1 MRIEEFEVK
10 NFRLLAEA
18 KLALEDETTVIVG
31 RNNSGKTSLSEIVRR
46 LLGDGAATFQLED
59 FSCACYDKFCEA
71 HGLYS
76 SKSSDVDVR
85 AVLPAIE
92 LRATFKYDPGK
103 SDLGPLSPFVI
114 DLDPACTTALVVVR
128 YEAKDG
134 VMAKL
139 FEGIDFPLPDADAK
153 AKFFRTLRE
162 RIPSVY
168 AVKIWAEDP
177 NDPSNRRHHLPGAL
191 KGLVKTGFINAQRG
205 LDDVTS
211 RESDVLAKTVEALFA
226 TAASET
232 ADDVDKQVAEALRSA
247 VESVQADID
256 ANFTGKLKGLVPAL
270 KTFGYPG
277 LGGQELRTETLL
289 DVRKLLSNFTRV
301 RYAAYGGITLPE
313 SYNGLGARNLI
324 FILFQLAG
332 FYKIFRAEA
341 SGIGVHLIFIEEPE
355 AHLHPQMQEVFIR
368 QLGKIAHQLVAASDH
383 KTPWPVQFVV
393 STHSSHIANEAGFE
407 CIRYFMGGPASTA
420 EVATR
425 ATKIKDLRKGLDGI
439 SGSGKE
445 FLHQYLTLT
454 RCDLFFADKAVLVEG
469 LSERLMLPVMVKKL
483 EEAEPDKPKLS
494 SQYVTLMEVGGAFA
508 HIFFPLLEFLELP
521 TLVVTDIDAVEK
533 PGGEACAV
541 HQGTY
546 SSNASLKAW
555 FKDDAPFTLGGLL
568 AKAEPS
574 KVNGARRI
582 AYQCPEE
589 SAGPC
594 GRTFEDAFIL
604 ANRSLFGLTVIDAA
618 DLEKQARELA
628 AKNKKSEFALRYAI
642 SETIWTAPKYIADGI
657 RWLAAFE
664 VVVPVAIGDGS
675 DENAAGGFSDGA
687 SGTTEVTHV

>member
-10 NFRLLAEA
+10 NFRLLVDA
-18 KLALEDETTVIVG
+18 KLALEAETTVVVG

-46 LLGDGAATFQLED
+46 LLGDGAAAFQLED
-59 FSCACYDKFCEA
+59 FSCACYDKFREA
-71 HGLYS
+71 LALHLGT
-76 SKSSDVDVR
+76 SSDAEVR

-92 LRATFKYDPGK
+92 LRAKFSYDPAK
-103 SDLGPLSPFVI
+103 ADLGPLSSFVI
-114 DLDPACTTALVVVR
+114 DLDPTCTTALVVVR

-134 VMAKL
+134 AIAKL
-139 FEGIDFPLPDADAK
+139 FEGFAVPLPDTEAE

-162 RIPSVY
+162 RIPSTY

-177 NDPSNRRHHLPGAL
+177 NDASNRRIHQPSAL

-232 ADDVDKQVAEALRSA
+232 ADDADKQVAEALRSA

-256 ANFTGKLKGLVPAL
+256 TNFTGKLKGLVPAL

-277 LGGQELRTETLL
+277 LGGQELKTETLL

-313 SYNGLGARNLI
+313 AYNGLGARNLI

-332 FYKIFRAEA
+332 FYKAFRAEA
-341 SGIGVHLIFIEEPE
+341 SSVGVHLIFIEEPE

-407 CIRYFMGGPASTA
+407 CIRYFIGGAASTPGF
-420 EVATR
+420 ATR
-425 ATKIKDLRKGLDGI
+425 STKIKDLRRGLDGI
-439 SGSGKE
+439 SVPDKN
-445 FLHQYLTLT
+445 FLHQYMTLT

-469 LSERLMLPVMVKKL
+469 LSERLMFPVMVKKL
-483 EEAEPDKPKLS
+483 EEAQPDKPKLS

-521 TLVVTDIDAVEK
+521 TLVVTDLDAVEK
-533 PGGEACAV
+533 PGGEACPV

-546 SSNASLKAW
+546 SSNATLKAW
-555 FKDDAPFTLGGLL
+555 FKEDEPFTLEGLL
-568 AKAEPS
+568 SKTDTSKAK
-574 KVNGARRI
+574 GAQRI
-582 AYQCPEE
+582 AYQSSEE
-589 SAGPC
+589 SGGPC

-604 ANRSLFGLTVIDAA
+604 ANRSFFGLPTTDVPDM
-618 DLEKQARELA
+618 EKQARDIA
-628 AKNKKSEFALRYAI
+628 AKNKKSEFALRFAI
-642 SETIWTAPKYIADGI
+642 NETLWITPKYIADGI
-657 RWLAAFE
+657 RWLADHE
-664 VVVPVAIGDGS
+664 MVAPTTA
-675 DENAAGGFSDGA
+675 AAGSSDKAGLTSKDDNA
-687 SGTTEVTHV
+687 TEAAHV